1 MKKEYAEYLLKKTKE
16 DYNRIAEKFSRTRSR
31 IWEEVRFLF
40 DDYVRPGDKVL
51 DLGCGNGRFFE
62 ILKDKGVDYIGVDF
76 SERLIEIAK
85 KRYFYPVK
93 SDKVGAKQFNRVRVK
108 FQVAD
113 ALNLPF
119 PNNFFDK
126 VYTIAV
132 LHHIPS
138 KEFRQRFLE
147 EAKRV
152 LKPGGLLI
160 LTVWKIKTK
169 NNLLSVIKYTILKL
183 IGKLDWGDTFESW
196 NKKIQRYFHIF
207 SKKELKRL
215 LNEADFKVLEIGI
228 VRNERGNRNN
238 IYLIAKK

>member
-40 DDYVRPGDKVL
+40 DDYVEPGDKVL

-62 ILKDKGVDYIGVDF
+62 VLKDKRVDYIGVDF
-76 SERLIEIAK
+76 SEKLIEIAK
-85 KRYFYPVK
+85 KRFPE
-93 SDKVGAKQFNRVRVK
+93 AKFL
-108 FQVAD
+108 VAD

-126 VYTIAV
+126 VYTISV
-132 LHHIPS
+132 FHHIPS
-138 KEFRQRFLE
+138 EEFRLQFLKE
-147 EAKRV
+147 VKRV
-152 LKPGGLLI
+152 LKKEGLLI

>member
-16 DYNRIAEKFSRTRSR
+16 DYNRIAEKFSKARSR

-40 DDYVRPGDKVL
+40 DDYIRPGDKVL

-62 ILKDKGVDYIGVDF
+62 ILKDKGIDYIGVDF
-76 SERLIEIAK
+76 SEKLIEIAK
-85 KRYFYPVK
+85 KRFPE
-93 SDKVGAKQFNRVRVK
+93 AKFL
-108 FQVAD
+108 VAD

-126 VYTIAV
+126 VYAIAV

-147 EAKRV
+147 ETKRV

-196 NKKIQRYFHIF
+196 DKKIQRYFHIF

-215 LNEADFKVLEIGI
+215 LNEANFKVLEIGI

>member
-1 MKKEYAEYLLKKTKE
+1 MVMKKEYAEYLLKKTKE

-85 KRYFYPVK
+85 KRYP
-93 SDKVGAKQFNRVRVK
+93 QVK

-238 IYLIAKK
+238 IYLIVKK

>member
-40 DDYVRPGDKVL
+40 DDYVEPGDKVL

-62 ILKDKGVDYIGVDF
+62 VLKDKRVDYIGVDF

-85 KRYFYPVK
+85 KRYP
-93 SDKVGAKQFNRVRVK
+93 QVK

-126 VYTIAV
+126 VYTISV
-132 LHHIPS
+132 FHHIPS
-138 KEFRQRFLE
+138 EEFRLQFLKE
-147 EAKRV
+147 VKRV
-152 LKPGGLLI
+152 LKKEGLLI

>member
-16 DYNRIAEKFSRTRSR
+16 DYNRIAEKFSKARSR

-40 DDYVRPGDKVL
+40 DDYIRPGDKVL

-62 ILKDKGVDYIGVDF
+62 ILKDKGIDYIGVDF

-85 KRYFYPVK
+85 KRYPQ
-93 SDKVGAKQFNRVRVK
+93 AK

-119 PNNFFDK
+119 SNDYFDK
-126 VYTIAV
+126 VYAIAV

-147 EAKRV
+147 ETKRV

-196 NKKIQRYFHIF
+196 DKKIQRYFHIF

-215 LNEADFKVLEIGI
+215 LNEANFKVLEIGI

>member
-85 KRYFYPVK
+85 KRYP
-93 SDKVGAKQFNRVRVK
+93 QVK

-126 VYTIAV
+126 VYAIAV

-160 LTVWKIKTK
+160 LTCWNLWQKPKIRRLIFKFTLK
-169 NNLLSVIKYTILKL
+169 KIFCLS
-183 IGKLDWGDTFESW
+183 KLDFFDIQMNWWGIPFC
-196 NKKIQRYFHIF
+196 YFHCF
-207 SKKELKRL
+207 TKKELVK
-215 LNEADFKVLEIGI
+215 AIKKSGFEIIKTGEFLVGI
-228 VRNERGNRNN
+228 EKKFPPRFPNSNLYIV
-238 IYLIAKK
+238 AKKG

>member
-85 KRYFYPVK
+85 KRYP
-93 SDKVGAKQFNRVRVK
+93 QVK

-238 IYLIAKK
+238 IYLIVKK